1 MIMQWKMAQVLI
13 YLMKLLMMESEI
25 IMMTMIMELKNLWM
39 ITIILKK
46 ELKIDLNMK
55 FLQPHLKNLFQ

>member
-55 FLQPHLKNLFQ
+55 FLQPHLKNQFQ

>member
-1 MIMQWKMAQVLI
+1 MIMQWKMALVLI

-55 FLQPHLKNLFQ
+55 FLQPHLKNQFQ